1 MTRNN
6 HERETFGN
14 DESAGFGY
22 LLIGIGIGVVAGL
35 FLPPRSG
42 EEMREDIRHRTHQGM
57 EYLNQQ
63 AEKARDSAETAITK
77 GKEWIGR
84 QAEAVQSAAEAK
96 KPSHERI

>member
-1 MTRNN
+1 MTQNN
-6 HERETFGN
+6 QEREVLRSN
-14 DESAGFGY
+14 PAAGSGY

-35 FLPPRSG
+35 FLAPRSG
-42 EEMREDIRHRTHQGM
+42 EEIREHIRRRTHQGM

-63 AEKARDSAETAITK
+63 AEKVRDSAETAITK

-84 QAEAVQSAAEAK
+84 QAEAVQSTAEAK

>member
-6 HERETFGN
+6 NERETFGN

-42 EEMREDIRHRTHQGM
+42 EEMREDIRRRTHEGLD
-57 EYLNQQ
+57 YLNQQ
-63 AEKARDSAETAITK
+63 ADRVRNNAETAITK

>member
-1 MTRNN
+1 M
-6 HERETFGN
+6 
-14 DESAGFGY
+14 D
-22 LLIGIGIGVVAGL
+22 
-35 FLPPRSG
+35 
-42 EEMREDIRHRTHQGM
+42 
-57 EYLNQQ
+57 YLNQQ